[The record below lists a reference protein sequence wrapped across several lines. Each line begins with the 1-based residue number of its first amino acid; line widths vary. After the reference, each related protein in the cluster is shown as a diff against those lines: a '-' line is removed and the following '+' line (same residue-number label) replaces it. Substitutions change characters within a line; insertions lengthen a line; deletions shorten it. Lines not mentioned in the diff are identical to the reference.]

1 MLLICDG
8 VSHVQSRSAL
18 LDIFQAVFV
27 LGAFACL
34 IADRDQVRAR
44 LAAAV
49 ADGSIAT
56 HRAGIALGA
65 RWWRFGAGVL
75 LGLCTAVKWSGRV
88 LDHCVRRADRHLGHH
103 GAPAKRA
110 FGARSGR

>member
-1 MLLICDG
+1 MTRSTLLGGIAGILLICDG

-34 IADRDQVRAR
+34 VADGDQVRSR
-44 LAAAV
+44 LAASVDTLTDA
-49 ADGSIAT
+49 GK
-56 HRAGIALGA
+56 HWAGIALGA

-75 LGLCTAVKWSGRV
+75 LGLTPAVKWAVGYWIIAFVV
-88 LDHCVRRADRHLGHH
+88 LQVI
-103 GAPAKRA
+103 
-110 FGARSGR
+110 